1 MRKRFVYENM
11 FYLRESVLHMR
22 TYFIYIIRKCF
33 IYVKIVQYIRG
44 IFYVLGLCFIFKKYS
59 HIFIKLF
66 INLKSCIIFDTAI
79 IYILTNVILSGSA
92 RHRKTR
98 LLAFDCH
105 RYCKI

>member
-1 MRKRFVYENM
+1 M
-11 FYLRESVLHMR
+11 FYLRESVLYMR

-44 IFYVLGLCFIFKKYS
+44 MFYVFGY
-59 HIFIKLF
+59 HIYLSQLF

-92 RHRKTR
+92 RYTDPVR
-98 LLAFDCH
+98 
-105 RYCKI
+105 CKRGVKSYIHTYIHAHHT